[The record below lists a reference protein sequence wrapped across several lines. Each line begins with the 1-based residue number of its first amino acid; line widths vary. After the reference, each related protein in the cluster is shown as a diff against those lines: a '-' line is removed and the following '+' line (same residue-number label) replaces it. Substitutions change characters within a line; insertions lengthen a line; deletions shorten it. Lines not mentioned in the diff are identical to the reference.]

1 MAMAIHPDKIWV
13 NGMVNDRLGQAGDQ
27 AAAVGGVNS
36 GICLVGI
43 IGTECSG
50 PERTAQDV
58 GFYDI
63 NISLDMFGRID
74 YTGDYIS
81 TVAGL
86 NGGPANFVEFGA
98 ISFFPLLSAGDIG
111 LNQINIISP
120 GAK

>member
-1 MAMAIHPDKIWV
+1 MAMAIQPDKIWV
-13 NGMVNDRLGQAGDQ
+13 IGMVNDRLGQAGDQ
-27 AAAVGGVNS
+27 AA
-36 GICLVGI
+36 
-43 IGTECSG
+43 
-50 PERTAQDV
+50 
-58 GFYDI
+58 
-63 NISLDMFGRID
+63 
-74 YTGDYIS
+74 